1 MEIFRA
7 LSQLGLQDTEARF
20 YVAAL
25 ELGEAPV
32 RDVAEKAGISR
43 TNAYDVFSRLR
54 DQGLVSE
61 VGGGNAKTIIVMAEP
76 PEQLYAIFEQ
86 RRQRL
91 RGLMP
96 ELNSLHVRSR
106 SKPRVRYFQGL
117 DGIKKVLNDTLSA
130 RSKLLFGILSMRDLY
145 QVPGRAWMDD
155 LVRRRIEA
163 GVMLRVI
170 RSQVNDM
177 HAQWAQ
183 SEDELRQLRYAPA
196 DFVFSMTTYVY
207 DEKVALIS
215 TQRESFAMTIE
226 SADFAAMQT
235 HLFEALW
242 ATCTSARG
250 ATGKPRPRTAA
261 TQVK

>member
-1 MEIFRA
+1 MEIVRA
-7 LSQLGLQDTEARF
+7 LAQLGLQDTEARF
-20 YVAAL
+20 YLAAL

-91 RGLMP
+91 RSLMP

-106 SKPRVRYFQGL
+106 AKPRVRYFQGL
-117 DGIKKVLNDTLSA
+117 DGIKKVLNDTLSS
-130 RSKLLFGILSMRDLY
+130 RSKKLLGILSMRDLY

-196 DFVFSMTTYVY
+196 DFVFSMTTYIY

-226 SADFAAMQT
+226 SADFASMQT

-242 ATCTSARG
+242 ATCTPARG
-250 ATGKPRPRTAA
+250 VTGKPRPRAAA
-261 TQVK
+261 THVK